1 MDVVLGVLAGAAVLV
16 DVPLDAESPLFD
28 AVPESPVEVPPVEE
42 SVADVVEAL
51 DDFADA
57 PESVL

>member
-16 DVPLDAESPLFD
+16 DVPLD